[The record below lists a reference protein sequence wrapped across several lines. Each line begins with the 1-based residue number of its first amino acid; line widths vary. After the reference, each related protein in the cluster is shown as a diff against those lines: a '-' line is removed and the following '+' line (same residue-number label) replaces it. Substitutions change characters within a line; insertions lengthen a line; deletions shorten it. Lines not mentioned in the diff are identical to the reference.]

1 MKTPC
6 HWLMVFPIAAAS
18 VAPAYGVEGS
28 AAPGLPTVPDAVH
41 LHLLTNHIPIFI
53 TLSGLVAL
61 GLALLWKSN
70 HAQRVELI
78 LLIFGTVGGVVTLWL
93 GQESY
98 KPVRALADE
107 MGQDWLDLHIKRAEQ
122 VAWLFWLAAASAVA
136 ALVMVWRHLRF
147 ALMATVVAGA
157 LAAATL
163 GASGWI
169 ADAGGKIRH
178 PEIRGNEVPPSDPAD
193 SHGE

>member
-6 HWLMVFPIAAAS
+6 HWLMVFPIAAAW

-28 AAPGLPTVPDAVH
+28 AAPGLPTVPDVVH

-61 GLALLWKSN
+61 GLPCFGKAITPKK
-70 HAQRVELI
+70 VGLI

-107 MGQDWLDLHIKRAEQ
+107 MG
-122 VAWLFWLAAASAVA
+122 
-136 ALVMVWRHLRF
+136 
-147 ALMATVVAGA
+147 
-157 LAAATL
+157 
-163 GASGWI
+163 
-169 ADAGGKIRH
+169 
-178 PEIRGNEVPPSDPAD
+178 
-193 SHGE
+193 